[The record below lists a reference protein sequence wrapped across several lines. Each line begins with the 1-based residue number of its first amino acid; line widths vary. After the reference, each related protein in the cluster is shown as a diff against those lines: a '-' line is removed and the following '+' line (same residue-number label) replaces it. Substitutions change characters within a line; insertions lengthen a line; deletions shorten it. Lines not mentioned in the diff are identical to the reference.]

1 MKRLVFL
8 LLIFSLFGLSS
19 FLNAQENADS
29 LLPATI
35 LKPVPPE
42 YADDQRCFQ
51 GIPSMTAAPNGRL
64 WATWYTGGVT
74 EGDENIVLVVT
85 SDDAGKTWSKPL
97 FAVDIPGPVRA
108 YDPSMWTDPNGNVW
122 LFWAQSL
129 HWWDGR
135 SGVWCMTTNSGNR
148 EDAEWSKPRRICDG
162 IMMCKPIADSRGRW
176 ILPVAV
182 WNIEPDHPN
191 RTLQP
196 GAHFVVSEDKGITWQ
211 SLGHSTIPRKDALF
225 DEHNI
230 VEKKD
235 DSFWLLHRTK
245 YGIAETVSIDG
256 GKTWSEAKPSVYPH
270 TSSRFFVRRLNSGN
284 LLFVKHGRMEQRTG
298 RSHLQAFIS
307 DDDGKTWKGG
317 LLLDER
323 NGISYPDGDQTKDGT
338 IFVIYDFDRTGAKEI
353 LMARF
358 TEEDVFAGKIVSPNS
373 ALRLLVNKA
382 TAVHPQVQTPK
393 KTLEFEP
400 ASNSDGKPIRF
411 GNSPTL
417 ELKKAES
424 DVFKKDAKLFTNRDY
439 RLLNYPKELEGKK
452 FVRSEIQ
459 GTEVICTSPGILYV
473 FTPLPN
479 RNKDNVTETLLKS
492 GFEKVAMPKMLLFGN
507 YAGNIATIY
516 QKEIKEGETIKF
528 GIWGVIVY

>member
-8 LLIFSLFGLSS
+8 FLTFSLLSLS
-19 FLNAQENADS
+19 CFLKAQEKADS

-35 LKPVPPE
+35 LQPVPPE
-42 YADDQRCFQ
+42 HADDQRPFQ
-51 GIPSMTAAPNGRL
+51 GIPSMTATPNGRL
-64 WATWYTGGVT
+64 WATWYTGGIT
-74 EGDENIVLVVT
+74 EGDENIVIIVT
-85 SDDAGKTWSKPL
+85 SSDAGKTWSKPL

-122 LFWAQSL
+122 LFWAQSH

-135 SGVWCMTTNSGNR
+135 SGVWCMTTDSGDSEN
-148 EDAEWSKPRRICDG
+148 AQWSKPRRICDG
-162 IMMCKPIADSRGRW
+162 IMMCKPIADSKNRW

-191 RTLQP
+191 RTLPP

-211 SLGHSTIPRKDALF
+211 SLGYSTIPRKDALF

-235 DSFWLLHRTK
+235 GSFWLLHRTK
-245 YGIAETVSIDG
+245 YGIAESVSTDT
-256 GKTWSEAKPSVYPH
+256 GKTWSEAKPSIYPH
-270 TSSRFFVRRLNSGN
+270 TSSRFFVRRLKSGN
-284 LLFVKHGRMEQRTG
+284 LLFVKHGGITQLTG

-307 DDDGKTWKGG
+307 DDDGKSWKGG
-317 LLLDER
+317 LMLDER

-338 IFVIYDFDRTGAKEI
+338 IFIIYDFDRTGAKEI

-358 TEEDVFAGKIVSPNS
+358 TEEDILAGKIVAQNS
-373 ALRLLVNKA
+373 ELRLLVNKA
-382 TAVHPQVQTPK
+382 TAVHPQFKAHT

-400 ASNSDGKPIRF
+400 ASNSDGKPLRF

-417 ELKKAES
+417 ELKKAET
-424 DVFKKDAKLFTNRDY
+424 DIFKKDAKLFTNRDY
-439 RLLNYPKELEGKK
+439 KLLNYPKELEGKK
-452 FVRSEIQ
+452 FVRNEIQ
-459 GTEVICTSPGILYV
+459 GIEVVCTGSGILYV

-479 RNKDNVTETLLKS
+479 RNKDNVTKTLLKS
-492 GFEKVAMPKMLLFGN
+492 GFEKVAVPEMLFFGN
-507 YAGNIATIY
+507 YTGNIVSLY
-516 QKEIKEGETIKF
+516 QKEIKEGEIIKL
-528 GIWGVIVY
+528 GIWSVIVY